1 MKKTALIGLMTLS
14 MAGVA
19 QAATLDFTP
28 PGSDYDWATAGN
40 WTGGALPNDIPGA
53 ADDVTVKANTA
64 LTALQI
70 TTTTAEVA
78 SMAVGETNVAD
89 GHVAIGSTG
98 ELNLSGQ
105 LLLSAQGNSASFE
118 NAGTLNVGS
127 IELYR
132 GNLSVVNSGTIDS
145 EGDISIGR
153 RDTSTF
159 SNTGDITLKR
169 LLLGNQTS
177 VTFGMDDG
185 GTVEGTLL
193 GAWQASNVDSGAQ
206 INLHGG
212 TMTFDDVNIFDTGN
226 ASSGNYLMDVLGDG
240 ELIVE
245 GQNMVTYFQDAIDEG
260 WITGATGVQVTYDD
274 INDLTIV
281 AVPEPGTYALLAGCL
296 ALTSVMLRRRR

>member
-1 MKKTALIGLMTLS
+1 
-14 MAGVA
+14 
-19 QAATLDFTP
+19 
-28 PGSDYDWATAGN
+28 
-40 WTGGALPNDIPGA
+40 
-53 ADDVTVKANTA
+53 
-64 LTALQI
+64 
-70 TTTTAEVA
+70 
-78 SMAVGETNVAD
+78 MAVGETNVAD